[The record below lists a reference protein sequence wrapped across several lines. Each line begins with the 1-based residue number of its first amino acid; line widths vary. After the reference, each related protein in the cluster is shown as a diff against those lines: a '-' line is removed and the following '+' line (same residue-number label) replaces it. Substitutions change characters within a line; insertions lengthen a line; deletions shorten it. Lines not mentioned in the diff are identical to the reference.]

1 MYCFFVFL
9 LCGSSSFDSFRG
21 VRAAYILYVCIH
33 ILRVFIDWN
42 KCLWCYFSNRFCC
55 CSPLLSSFS
64 SSSSGCQPPFLRN
77 FSYMAFLTLWPNM
90 CICSVWCGTVR
101 YVYECIRA
109 VQSDCVWIW
118 SSWYRSTYLFRKN
131 NWERKQ
137 KTKQCSIQAHIRTH
151 THARTPIGNSARN

>member
-1 MYCFFVFL
+1 MQYFGGPVCVCVCVYIECVTERMKEEFNPYLCCCCCCQFIRSFGRYFVYCFFVFL

-42 KCLWCYFSNRFCC
+42 KCLWYYYSNRFCC

-109 VQSDCVWIW
+109 VQSDCV
-118 SSWYRSTYLFRKN
+118 
-131 NWERKQ
+131 
-137 KTKQCSIQAHIRTH
+137 
-151 THARTPIGNSARN
+151 